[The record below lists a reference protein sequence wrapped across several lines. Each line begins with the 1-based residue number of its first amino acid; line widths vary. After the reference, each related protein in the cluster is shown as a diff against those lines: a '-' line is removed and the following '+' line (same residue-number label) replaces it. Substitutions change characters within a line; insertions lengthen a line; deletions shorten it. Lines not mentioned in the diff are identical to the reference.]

1 MKFFN
6 QITGEHVIPADW
18 QLQLKPGDYFI
29 VEQPIMG
36 IIGEQGAQQFDTS
49 GIKIHVR
56 IDKATRQPGFFL
68 CTGFST
74 FCPGGEQGRQ
84 CIMDATRQITK
95 EEFEQARKRDW
106 K

>member
-36 IIGEQGAQQFDTS
+36 IIGEQG
-49 GIKIHVR
+49 
-56 IDKATRQPGFFL
+56 
-68 CTGFST
+68 
-74 FCPGGEQGRQ
+74 RQ